1 MHYSKFNNKKT
12 EKYSEKRRGY
22 MEEKKISI
30 SQVIAIGGA
39 FMGFV
44 IGSSFASGQE
54 ECMQYFTGHG
64 VLGSIGAG
72 IIALFCCMYGLL
84 L

>member
-1 MHYSKFNNKKT
+1 MNSTSLFLTPLTFRNDCPIQLNITIKMHYSKFNNKKT
-12 EKYSEKRRGY
+12 GKYSEKRRGY
-22 MEEKKISI
+22 MEEKKVSI

-54 ECMQYFTGHG
+54 CM
-64 VLGSIGAG
+64 
-72 IIALFCCMYGLL
+72 
-84 L
+84 